1 MDTKIYASN
10 PDRLLVEIGFAG
22 AQYGL
27 IQPVA
32 DLASHLGNQENTK
45 AASILIL
52 GVLSI
57 AMKDYDGAVKIFK
70 SVQDNPSYSKFSDTA
85 KNFESIANQVS
96 KK

>member
-1 MDTKIYASN
+1 MDMKIYN
-10 PDRLLVEIGFAG
+10 NNLDRLLVEIGFAG

-32 DLASHLGNQENTK
+32 DLSAYLGKAEKTKPASL
-45 AASILIL
+45 LIL

-57 AMKDYDGAVKIFK
+57 ATKDYDGAIKIFK
-70 SVQDNPSYSKFSDTA
+70 GIQENPSYSQFCDHA
-85 KNFESIANQVS
+85 KSLESITNQI